1 MRRRSDVLADNTR
14 SPDPHPVFTT
24 STTAARGMRRA
35 RCRGQGLTKAVGG
48 GEVVDGGGA
57 VVSDDGVVA
66 PVADDNSGVA
76 LQVIVVKGS
85 GPCRS

>member
-1 MRRRSDVLADNTR
+1 MRRRSGVLADDMR

-24 STTAARGMRRA
+24 STTVARGRRQA
-35 RCRGQGLTKAVGG
+35 RCRGQGLTEAAGG
-48 GEVVDGGGA
+48 GEVVDGGA
-57 VVSDDGVVA
+57 VVSDDGAEA
-66 PVADDNSGVA
+66 PVADDDSGVA

>member
-1 MRRRSDVLADNTR
+1 MRRRSGVLADDMP

-24 STTAARGMRRA
+24 STTAARGRCRA
-35 RCRGQGLTKAVGG
+35 RCRGQGLTEAVGG
-48 GEVVDGGGA
+48 GEVVDGGGT
-57 VVSDDGVVA
+57 VVSDDGAKA
-66 PVADDNSGVA
+66 PMADDDSGVA